1 MSVMDWNWFAF
12 DELSGADVYD
22 MLHLRQQIFVLE
34 QTCLYPDIDGR
45 DPTARHCLGRD
56 ANGTLLAYLR
66 LFAPIDGQ
74 ATIGRVV
81 VAKQARGTGL
91 GRELM
96 QVGIAHS
103 RTLYPDDAIWLGA
116 QAHLQGFYGSLGF
129 QPISAIYDEDGI
141 PHIDMLLQKE

>member
-1 MSVMDWNWFAF
+1 MNVIHWNWFAF

-45 DPTARHCLGRD
+45 DPKACHCLGRD

-66 LFAPIDGQ
+66 LFAPVDGQ
-74 ATIGRVV
+74 STIGRVV

-103 RTLYPDDAIWLGA
+103 RILYPNAAIWLGA
-116 QAHLQGFYGSLGF
+116 QAHLQRFYGSLGF
-129 QPISAIYDEDGI
+129 QPISDIYDEDGI